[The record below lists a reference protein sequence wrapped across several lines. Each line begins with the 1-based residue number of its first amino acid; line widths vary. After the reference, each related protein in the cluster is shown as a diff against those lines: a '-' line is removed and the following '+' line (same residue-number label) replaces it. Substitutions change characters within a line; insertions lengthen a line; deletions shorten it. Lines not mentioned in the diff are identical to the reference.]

1 MPKKRKKRKKIN
13 FHELRYPKN
22 DHHSKILEQHEK
34 VIQETQ
40 YQEQWERFRHLDRI
54 KYAYEVATGVIG
66 RWLSILSKWYTEE
79 IATYNLA
86 EAVLLEVAIY
96 EFVFLTNTAEVR
108 DSEEYK
114 EWFEKARLTDS
125 IPHMRPRGSHDWT
138 WQVLKSDECYWG
150 DRAQAEAFV
159 SEVQTRV
166 STADCEEIRMLRD
179 AEFARFSSTDMEFEC
194 YRSEAIQSHCDYQ
207 SLQVSP
213 PRLLKGIEKALQEW
227 DAHGRASKWDALA
240 TAENER
246 KVKFRKRAEEIA
258 QELREE
264 HAGDPEYTD
273 DDIGLSA
280 FFKAWFEEVSTNPDE
295 P

>member
-1 MPKKRKKRKKIN
+1 MAKKRKKRKKIN

-34 VIQETQ
+34 VIQEAQ
-40 YQEQWERFRHLDRI
+40 YQEQWERFRYFDRI
-54 KYAYEVATGVIG
+54 KYAYEVATGIIG
-66 RWLSILSKWYTEE
+66 RWLSILSKHYTEE

-86 EAVLLEVAIY
+86 EAFLLEVAIS
-96 EFVFLTNTAEVR
+96 EFVFLTNTAKVR

-114 EWFEKARLTDS
+114 EWFERDCLTGFA
-125 IPHMRPRGSHDWT
+125 HMRPRGSHDWT
-138 WQVLKSDECYWG
+138 WQALKSDKHCHKD
-150 DRAQAEAFV
+150 DRVQAEAFV

-194 YRSEAIQSHCDYQ
+194 YRSEAIKSHCDCE
-207 SLQVSP
+207 SLGSGGSQED
-213 PRLLKGIEKALQEW
+213 IEKALQEW
-227 DAHGRASKWDALA
+227 DTHGRASKWDALA

-246 KVKFRKRAEEIA
+246 RIKLRKRQEEIE

-264 HAGDPEYTD
+264 HAGDPEYTGAVISSIAVLKALDED
-273 DDIGLSA
+273 DP
-280 FFKAWFEEVSTNPDE
+280 TNPDE